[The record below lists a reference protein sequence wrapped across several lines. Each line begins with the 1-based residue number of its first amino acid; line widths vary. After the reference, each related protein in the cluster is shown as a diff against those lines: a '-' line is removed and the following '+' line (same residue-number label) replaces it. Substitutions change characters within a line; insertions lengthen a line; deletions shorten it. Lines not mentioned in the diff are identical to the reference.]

1 MKERNPQFCKH
12 GARPIIFYSHENL
25 ILQEAITLST
35 TVYGLFGIKA
45 FIMKFIWSH
54 LQGN

>member
-1 MKERNPQFCKH
+1 MKERNPQFCEH

-35 TVYGLFGIKA
+35 TVYGLFGIKT
-45 FIMKFIWSH
+45 FI
-54 LQGN
+54 